1 MENKPRKQLSSDSL
15 AKLAIARE
23 KALQTRL
30 KNKAIR
36 EQLLEPDKETIHE
49 DEDEKEP
56 EQIPIPD
63 KVEPKKIQP
72 DTDED
77 EEVAKPK
84 KLKKKKPNRSKI
96 IISNDSS
103 SSDSEDDAP
112 VVYIRTKKK
121 NKQKP
126 KPVVV
131 EQQEIIQ
138 DLQPQYQEPPEIIRQ
153 VPLPMPVYEPTVTQ
167 KPDWW

>member
-36 EQLLEPDKETIHE
+36 EQLLEPDKETIPE

-56 EQIPIPD
+56 EQIPD
-63 KVEPKKIQP
+63 KIEPKKIQP
-72 DTDED
+72 DSDED
-77 EEVAKPK
+77 EDKEVAKPK
-84 KLKKKKPNRSKI
+84 KVKKKKPNRSKI

-121 NKQKP
+121 TRPKP

-153 VPLPMPVYEPTVTQ
+153 VPLEPVYEAPVTQ
-167 KPDWW
+167 KPSWW

>member
-15 AKLAIARE
+15 AKLALARE

-36 EQLLEPDKETIHE
+36 EQLLEP
-49 DEDEKEP
+49 
-56 EQIPIPD
+56 IPIPD

-84 KLKKKKPNRSKI
+84 KVKKKKPNRSKI

-121 NKQKP
+121 NKQKT

-153 VPLPMPVYEPTVTQ
+153 VPLPMPVYEPPVTQ
-167 KPDWW
+167 KPSWW

>member
-1 MENKPRKQLSSDSL
+1 MENKTRKQLSPESL
-15 AKLAIARE
+15 EKLALARE

-36 EQLLEPDKETIHE
+36 EQLLEPDKELEPETE
-49 DEDEKEP
+49 PETETKP

-63 KVEPKKIQP
+63 KIEPKKIQP

-84 KLKKKKPNRSKI
+84 KVKKKPNRSKI

-103 SSDSEDDAP
+103 SSDDDDTP

-121 NKQKP
+121 TKQKP
-126 KPVVV
+126 KPTVV
-131 EQQEIIQ
+131 EHEEVVQ
-138 DLQPQYQEPPEIIRQ
+138 DLQPQYQPPPEIVRQ
-153 VPLPMPVYEPTVTQ
+153 VPLEQVYERPVIQ
-167 KPDWW
+167 RPSWW